1 MILSDISIYNRLDE
15 LVEISKSENTTL
27 QGLSKQVNPNSI
39 DLTISRIFKRGLF
52 TAQRWNY
59 GFKNQQE
66 ASLYNEK
73 AWESCRDEDYI
84 LMKPGDVVLACT
96 REYIKMP
103 KDICGQLFTK
113 STLGRMFINHMMAGV
128 IDAGF
133 EGRLTLELV
142 NEGVHYIRIPI
153 GARVVQMVL
162 MGLDLAAIRPYGNR
176 ESRYHEAM
184 SVECAKLEDSFNAYC
199 AKKEMEPLPLERK

>member
-1 MILSDISIYNRLDE
+1 MILSDISIYNRLNK
-15 LVEISKSENTTL
+15 LVDISKSENTTL
-27 QGLSKQVNPNSI
+27 QDLSKQVNPNSI
-39 DLTISRIFKRGLF
+39 DLTISRIFKRGISVG
-52 TAQRWNY
+52 RSWNY
-59 GFKNQQE
+59 GFKNQEE
-66 ASLYNEK
+66 ASLYHETGWRN
-73 AWESCRDEDYI
+73 CREEDHI

-162 MGLDLAAIRPYGNR
+162 MELDQGSIRPYGNR

-184 SVECAKLEDSFNAYC
+184 SVECAKYR
-199 AKKEMEPLPLERK
+199 M

>member
-15 LVEISKSENTTL
+15 LVDISKSENTTL

-39 DLTISRIFKRGLF
+39 DLTISRIYKRGLI
-52 TAQRWNY
+52 TATSWRY

-73 AWESCRDEDYI
+73 AWVSCRDEDYI
-84 LMKPGDVVLACT
+84 WMKPGDVVLACT

-103 KDICGQLFTK
+103 NDVCGQLFTK

-142 NEGVHYIRIPI
+142 NEGVHMIRIPI

-162 MGLDLAAIRPYGNR
+162 MELDQKAIRPYGNR

>member
-15 LVEISKSENTTL
+15 LVDISKSENTTL
-27 QGLSKQVNPNSI
+27 QNLSKQVNPNSI
-39 DLTISRIFKRGLF
+39 DLTISRIYKRGLV
-52 TAQRWNY
+52 TATSWRY

-73 AWESCRDEDYI
+73 AWVSCRDEDYI
-84 LMKPGDVVLACT
+84 WMKPGDVVLACT

-103 KDICGQLFTK
+103 NDVCGQLFTK

-142 NEGVHYIRIPI
+142 NEGVHMIRIPI

-162 MGLDLAAIRPYGNR
+162 MELDQKAIRPYGNR

-184 SVECAKLEDSFNAYC
+184 SVECAKYR
-199 AKKEMEPLPLERK
+199 M